1 MTSVSLVSTTKRTRW
16 QTIKLLLTRVFW
28 LVIFGLSLEALRIGI
43 PMAYTRLT
51 TVCLAE
57 TCPIDQLT
65 PAAARHLADMG
76 FSLRF
81 YALFNIT
88 LVIIFAV
95 VYLALAALI
104 FWQRPDER
112 MALYA
117 SVTLMLFGVFTTDLI
132 EELSNVPGFWFWA
145 ASLMLIFA
153 WVGFCHLLYLFP
165 DGRFVPSWTRLLS
178 IAWALFIF
186 VPIVS
191 VFLLPAEIWWYVNP
205 ANWSESVNVLL
216 GIMLVGGGVVAQIYR
231 YRAVSN
237 HRQRQQTKWVLYG
250 FIVTFA
256 MIVFLQ
262 DVLDAVIPEWTAN
275 GTVTNLVISA
285 LSLVA
290 YLFLAATFYIAI
302 LRYRLWDIDVL
313 IRRTLIYSVLTT
325 ILALVYFGSVVLL
338 EQVLRTITGQ
348 ERNQLVTVLSTLA
361 IAALFVPIRQRV
373 QNVIDRRFYRRKY
386 DAEHVL
392 AAFSAALR
400 DEVVLEELTNALV
413 NLVQETLQPAQV
425 TLWLKPGIGTLP
437 IRALTQ
443 SRGPAED

>member
-1 MTSVSLVSTTKRTRW
+1 MNSVPLVSTTKHTHW
-16 QTIKLLLTRVFW
+16 QTLKLLLTRVFW
-28 LVIFGLSLEALRIGI
+28 LLIFGLALQALWISI

-51 TVCLAE
+51 TVCLTE
-57 TCPIDQLT
+57 TCPVDQLA

-76 FSLRF
+76 ISLRF

-88 LVIIFAV
+88 LVLIFAV

-104 FWQRPDER
+104 FWQRPDDR
-112 MALYA
+112 MALSA
-117 SVTLMLFGVFTTDLI
+117 SITLMLFGVFTTDLI

-165 DGRFVPSWTRLLS
+165 DGRFVPGWTRLLS
-178 IAWALFIF
+178 LAWILIIF
-186 VPIVS
+186 VPILS
-191 VFLLPAEIWWYVNP
+191 VFLLPPEIWWYVNP
-205 ANWSESVNVLL
+205 ANWSEFINVLVGL
-216 GIMLVGGGVVAQIYR
+216 ILAGGGVIAQIYR
-231 YRAVSN
+231 YRAVSS
-237 HRQRQQTKWVLYG
+237 RSQRQQTKWVLYG
-250 FIVTFA
+250 FIVTFS

-262 DVLDAVIPEWTAN
+262 DILDAVIPTWTAN
-275 GTVTNLVISA
+275 GTVTNLVITA

-313 IRRTLIYSVLTT
+313 IRRTLVYSVLTT
-325 ILALVYFGSVVLL
+325 ILALVYFCSVILL

-361 IAALFVPIRQRV
+361 IAALFGPVRQRV
-373 QNVIDRRFYRRKY
+373 QHTIDRRFYRRQY
-386 DAEHVL
+386 DAEQVL
-392 AAFSAALR
+392 ASFSGTLR
-400 DEVVLEELTNALV
+400 DEVVLEELANALV
-413 NLVQETLQPAQV
+413 KLVQETLQPAQV
-425 TLWLKPGIGTLP
+425 NLWLKPDIGTLP

-443 SRGPAED
+443 SRGPVED